1 MKKNEIYVDKTK
13 DRENL
18 RSEVEEFLANG
29 GTIKHVTN
37 KTMQNTLV
45 VKSYRKIFLAH
56 PVQDSILLVQE
67 CNYGI
72 GYVCIFRREK

>member
-18 RSEVEEFLANG
+18 RSEVEEFLANA

-37 KTMQNTLV
+37 KNNA
-45 VKSYRKIFLAH
+45 KYFGRKKL
-56 PVQDSILLVQE
+56 S
-67 CNYGI
+67 
-72 GYVCIFRREK
+72 

>member
-37 KTMQNTLV
+37 KNNA
-45 VKSYRKIFLAH
+45 KYFGRKKLSKDIPGTSRLGFH
-56 PVQDSILLVQE
+56 TSSVGV
-67 CNYGI
+67 
-72 GYVCIFRREK
+72 

>member
-18 RSEVEEFLANG
+18 RSEVEEFLANA

-37 KTMQNTLV
+37 KNNAKHNLCF
-45 VKSYRKIFLAH
+45 K
-56 PVQDSILLVQE
+56 
-67 CNYGI
+67 
-72 GYVCIFRREK
+72 YV